1 MKDENINE
9 YKFKL
14 SDIENDEE
22 YLECI
27 KDLLC
32 NEAVKS
38 MDNYIQHG
46 TTTTL
51 EHCLTVSYISYK
63 IAKKFNLDARS
74 TARAGLLHDLFL
86 YDWHKVIEKKPLF
99 KKHGFTHPQV
109 ALKNACK
116 YFNLND
122 IEKDIISK
130 HMWPLTFRH
139 VPKYKESI
147 IVTTV
152 DKYCSTKETF
162 APLVHRIKNRKYNSI
177 KKYSR

>member
-1 MKDENINE
+1 MKDENE

-14 SDIENDEE
+14 SDIENDKE

-32 NEAVKS
+32 NEVVKS

-51 EHCLTVSYISYK
+51 DHCLTVSYISYK
-63 IAKKFNLDARS
+63 IAKKFNLDAKS

-86 YDWHKVIEKKPLF
+86 YDWHKVIDKKPLF
-99 KKHGFTHPQV
+99 QKHGFTHPQV

-139 VPKYKESI
+139 IPKYKESI

-162 APLVHRIKNRKYNSI
+162 APIIHRIRNRKNRSI
-177 KKYSR
+177 KKYS

>member
-51 EHCLTVSYISYK
+51 DHCLTVSYISYK

-116 YFNLND
+116 YFNLNN

-162 APLVHRIKNRKYNSI
+162 APLVHRIRNRKYNSI